1 MWRRRLLSLDVSAGV
16 AFAFRFTDN
25 ARNVQLKLPI
35 DATVFWGA

>member
-1 MWRRRLLSLDVSAGV
+1 MTVRSLSLDVFAGA

-35 DATVFWGA
+35 NATVFWGA